1 MKRALI
7 VAVSAL
13 ALAAPASAQGGH
25 GNKHKDHAPA
35 VTASIT
41 FGAGAERDIRSYFQS
56 NPMTTQSLPPGIAK
70 NLARGKPLPPGIAKR
85 MPPANLVTRLPSYP
99 GHEVIVVDDD
109 VLLVAIATQVI
120 VDILSD
126 VF

>member
-1 MKRALI
+1 MKRFVI
-7 VAVSAL
+7 VAISAL
-13 ALAAPASAQGGH
+13 VLAAPAVAQGGH
-25 GNKHKDHAPA
+25 DNKHQERGPA

-41 FGAGAERDIRSYFQS
+41 FGSAAERDIRSYFQS
-56 NPMTTQSLPPGIAK
+56 HPMSAQSLPPGIAK
-70 NLARGKPLPPGIAKR
+70 NLARGKALPPGIAKR
-85 MPPANLVTRLPSYP
+85 MPPSELVTRLPSYP

-109 VLLVAIATQVI
+109 VFLIAIATQVI